1 MRIGRQQKQKPI
13 SKEKVKEVL
22 VQVIKEVQNQ

>member
-1 MRIGRQQKQKPI
+1 MRICRQKTKPI